1 MDCQLRWKGTTPEA
15 ATVRHDGETWW
26 DLIQMRHDGD
36 LDLISNSRE
45 LRNGQ
50 ILATLHLMKFKM
62 PMSGAPSQSGDIK
75 KWHNLYLDIKEMRCF
90 KAELKCFWQIRGGDE
105 RKRGV
110 KDVSKAHGL
119 SNRKATL
126 RWDEE
131 DHWRPRLGGAGEG
144 WIRSA
149 GKEAEKQRTDA
160 FKLWC

>member
-26 DLIQMRHDGD
+26 DLIQMRHEGD

-50 ILATLHLMKFKM
+50 ILATPHLMKFKM
-62 PMSGAPSQSGDIK
+62 PVSGAPSQSGDIK

-105 RKRGV
+105 RDRGV

-119 SNRKATL
+119 RTGRLPSGEMRKTTGDPGWEGHA
-126 RWDEE
+126 R
-131 DHWRPRLGGAGEG
+131 GGSGMQFR
-144 WIRSA
+144 ICC
-149 GKEAEKQRTDA
+149 
-160 FKLWC
+160 L